1 MMSNLDERKNCSGEK
16 VAPDNDQMNPPP
28 PAGYLGFHAIIHQQ
42 NALKNTIL
50 RARAHAVRNQGTA
63 TKAPSSRVA

>member
-28 PAGYLGFHAIIHQQ
+28 PAGYLGFHSIVHQQ

-50 RARAHAVRNQGTA
+50 RAERT
-63 TKAPSSRVA
+63 P